1 MRVGG
6 VLGFAGG
13 DREDIFIDLGRPNC
27 KTLQQRYNGCRGQV
41 VKLNWSLQWLVCCIF
56 PVQQI
61 TLMLLHNKLQITQ
74 FPISC
79 RSSRLGKNDTKTF
92 LAPKWFVNHPNSV
105 IFYLNIQN
113 PIHCAFRPAVLI
125 TQTAACAGYTLI
137 ALKLLFTCT
146 A

>member
-6 VLGFAGG
+6 MLEFAGG

-61 TLMLLHNKLQITQ
+61 TLILLHNKLQITK
-74 FPISC
+74 FPINC
-79 RSSRLGKNDTKTF
+79 KLKWH
-92 LAPKWFVNHPNSV
+92 PKCKLIQFSNSV
-105 IFYLNIQN
+105 IY
-113 PIHCAFRPAVLI
+113 CAFLPAVLI
-125 TQTAACAGYTLI
+125 TETCAGCTLI
-137 ALKLLFTCT
+137 ALKFLFTCT
-146 A
+146 AQKSTTLFIAFLHL

>member
-1 MRVGG
+1 M
-6 VLGFAGG
+6 LEFAGG
-13 DREDIFIDLGRPNC
+13 DREDIFIDLGRPCC

-79 RSSRLGKNDTKTF
+79 KSSRLGKNDTKTF
-92 LAPKWFVNHPNSV
+92 LAPKM
-105 IFYLNIQN
+105 
-113 PIHCAFRPAVLI
+113 
-125 TQTAACAGYTLI
+125 
-137 ALKLLFTCT
+137 
-146 A
+146 